1 MAPTD
6 VEGKS
11 MEVNIRHSE
20 QATMIEPGAHW
31 FSSTNE
37 DDLARGLFDPR
48 DEPSPAP
55 LLKVDTGAELS
66 WDGSTTPSRAL
77 SSRNPFRRA
86 SPLNLSWDITSDIT
100 PSPLQSPL
108 SAMQIEME
116 ELETEELELELRRRK
131 LALRKR
137 KLQLEESEGQERL
150 KREAESQA
158 QKRRD
163 RDLQQQMIL
172 EAERKEN
179 EDLELQK
186 KARVSAEIER
196 QEQERVELER
206 CTQLKL
212 DTERNEREH
221 AEQLKM
227 WLEERES
234 ERLEAEKKEQKRE
247 SARLEVQKLE
257 QEREI
262 QRLEVEREEQE
273 RENARLEIE
282 RKEQQRLEAE
292 SPDSSKREQETV
304 NAETETIEAR
314 NLGRENPARK
324 VLKRKQPM
332 IRHGI
337 VEERRMEASKLKS
350 DIPISINQ
358 RPDTRP
364 QTDQMTACDDEI
376 APPDEISSISPM
388 PAKDAAQKPEKQT
401 DEHSDSF
408 TLLMEQQGN
417 AAKHRR
423 KSSNYST
430 QSGNE
435 KLNIVRLEPSAT
447 NSARPDDHIGGS
459 NELISAS
466 STPPDSPDVSRH
478 TSVTSQNGSVG
489 SSRTDEE
496 LAWEIAVAGALDS
509 SNINELHPLLQGQI
523 RAAMDRHKPQDE
535 IVVAPIPTSLPIT
548 TSRLLLESD
557 IPSRRPP
564 VPLKTPLLPPIPIEQ
579 KQSPHPATSTP
590 PIESTAPI
598 STSTPGRSSEF
609 SSPQP
614 PFSRKRR
621 PSSVHFG
628 GFDSEAGAEPID
640 EDLCYCGKSKPS
652 VEECYFCWPCNGTIF
667 CNECWDTCPPHQ
679 TTRRKRINHNG
690 SGLPHEKTEPAV
702 AKKIFDTL
710 QSDRDH
716 DEQALLHVQDEDT
729 SWFGAGRDE
738 DDDVVFQDFGRY
750 ARLMAEKSARDRR
763 VRYPSLVSF
772 VGQTGAGKSSLI
784 RLLIEL
790 YAPDGVKTQVP
801 VVGSNLH
808 QDVPTSGDVHLY
820 ADPKTFEDEFP
831 ILHADCEGLDGGE
844 REPMGAKAR
853 NKRDTK
859 DKRTRSFV
867 KHIRKQHHTSE
878 REILWAK
885 TDKTRSR
892 EYHVRHLYPRLL
904 YTFSDV
910 IVFVMKN
917 PRVIENAIEQL
928 IRWAEAALETSSNQP
943 VLPHAIIVLNAS
955 DNASDPELWDV
966 NNATVNLMESVRR
979 AVHQNHSMRKFAETW
994 RQRGRTVETV
1004 EMLLLSY
1011 YSTVR
1016 VVRVVSQP
1024 RICVERY

>member
-1 MAPTD
+1 MDSTNVD
-6 VEGKS
+6 GKS
-11 MEVNIRHSE
+11 IEVNIEHSE
-20 QATMIEPGAHW
+20 QATMIDPGAHW
-31 FSSTNE
+31 FSSTKE

-48 DEPSPAP
+48 DERSPMP

-66 WDGSTTPSRAL
+66 LDRNTTPSRAL

-86 SPLNLSWDITSDIT
+86 SPSNLSNDFTSDTT
-100 PSPLQSPL
+100 PSPLLSPL

-116 ELETEELELELRRRK
+116 ELEMEERALELSRRK
-131 LALRKR
+131 LALRKKR
-137 KLQLEESEGQERL
+137 LQLEESEGQERL

-158 QKRRD
+158 QKRRE
-163 RDLQQQMIL
+163 RDLQQQMID

-179 EDLELQK
+179 EDLEI
-186 KARVSAEIER
+186 AR

-221 AEQLKM
+221 AEQLKT
-227 WLEERES
+227 WLEEREC
-234 ERLEAEKKEQKRE
+234 ERLEAEKMEQERE
-247 SARLEVQKLE
+247 SARLKVEKLE

-262 QRLEVEREEQE
+262 QRFEVEREEQE
-273 RENARLEIE
+273 RESARLEIE
-282 RKEQQRLEAE
+282 RKEQQRLEEE
-292 SPDSSKREQETV
+292 SPDSSKREQETI
-304 NAETETIEAR
+304 NAETKTIGAH
-314 NLGRENPARK
+314 NLGRENPMRK
-324 VLKRKQPM
+324 VVKRKQPM
-332 IRHGI
+332 IRDGI
-337 VEERRMEASKLKS
+337 VEERRMEESKLKS
-350 DIPISINQ
+350 DFPISVS
-358 RPDTRP
+358 PSLDTRP

-376 APPDEISSISPM
+376 ATPDEISSIPPI

-408 TLLMEQQGN
+408 KLMEKQGN
-417 AAKHRR
+417 VAKHRR

-435 KLNIVRLEPSAT
+435 KLNTVRLEPSAT
-447 NSARPDDHIGGS
+447 DSARPDDHMGGS
-459 NELISAS
+459 NELLSAS
-466 STPPDSPDVSRH
+466 STPPDSLDVSRH
-478 TSVTSQNGSVG
+478 TSVTSQNGSMA

-564 VPLKTPLLPPIPIEQ
+564 VPPKTAVLPPSPIEHN
-579 KQSPHPATSTP
+579 QSPHPATSTP
-590 PIESTAPI
+590 PMQSTAPI
-598 STSTPGRSSEF
+598 PTSTPGRST
-609 SSPQP
+609 
-614 PFSRKRR
+614 PFSRKRNT
-621 PSSVHFG
+621 SSVQWG
-628 GFDSEAGAEPID
+628 DFDSEAGAEPID
-640 EDLCYCGKSKPS
+640 EDLCFCGKSKPS

-679 TTRRKRINHNG
+679 MTTRRKRINHNG

-750 ARLMAEKSARDRR
+750 ASLMAEKSARDRR

-853 NKRDTK
+853 NKRDAK

-885 TDKTRSR
+885 TDQTRSR
-892 EYHVRHLYPRLL
+892 EYHVRNLYPRLL

-1024 RICVERY
+1024 RIYVERC

>member
-1 MAPTD
+1 MASTD
-6 VEGKS
+6 AEGKS
-11 MEVNIRHSE
+11 IEVNIGHSE

-31 FSSTNE
+31 FSSKNE

-48 DEPSPAP
+48 GEQSPQP
-55 LLKVDTGAELS
+55 LLEVDTRAELR
-66 WDGSTTPSRAL
+66 WDGNTAPSRAL
-77 SSRNPFRRA
+77 SSRNPFRRT
-86 SPLNLSWDITSDIT
+86 SPLYLSSDVASDTT
-100 PSPLQSPL
+100 PRQLLSPL

-116 ELETEELELELRRRK
+116 ELETEELELDLRRRK
-131 LALRKR
+131 LALRKK

-158 QKRRD
+158 QKRREK
-163 RDLQQQMIL
+163 DLQQQIIL
-172 EAERKEN
+172 EAERKET
-179 EDLELQK
+179 EGSELQK
-186 KARVSAEIER
+186 RARVIAEIER

-221 AEQLKM
+221 AEQLRM
-227 WLEERES
+227 WLEEREI
-234 ERLEAEKKEQKRE
+234 ERLEAEEKEQERE
-247 SARLEVQKLE
+247 SARLEFEKLE
-257 QEREI
+257 KERETERLKVEREGQERET
-262 QRLEVEREEQE
+262 
-273 RENARLEIE
+273 ARLEIK

-292 SPDSSKREQETV
+292 SPGGSKHEQQTV
-304 NAETETIEAR
+304 NAESETRDAH
-314 NLGRENPARK
+314 NLGRENPAKK
-324 VLKRKQPM
+324 VPKRKQLM
-332 IRHGI
+332 TRHGI
-337 VEERRMEASKLKS
+337 VEEHRMEASKLKS
-350 DIPISINQ
+350 DVPISISQ
-358 RPDTRP
+358 RPDTRL
-364 QTDQMTACDDEI
+364 QTDQMMACDDEI
-376 APPDEISSISPM
+376 APPDEFGSIPPM
-388 PAKDAAQKPEKQT
+388 PTKDAAQTPEKQT
-401 DEHSDSF
+401 DEQTDSF

-430 QSGNE
+430 RSGNE
-435 KLNIVRLEPSAT
+435 KLNITGLEPSAT
-447 NSARPDDHIGGS
+447 DSARPDDHMGGL
-459 NELISAS
+459 NELLSAS
-466 STPPDSPDVSRH
+466 STPPGSLDVSRH
-478 TSVTSQNGSVG
+478 TSVTSLNGSVG

-509 SNINELHPLLQGQI
+509 SNLNELHPLFQSQI

-535 IVVAPIPTSLPIT
+535 IVAAPIPTSPKIT
-548 TSRLLLESD
+548 TSRSLLESD

-564 VPLKTPLLPPIPIEQ
+564 VPPRNPLLPPNPIEH
-579 KQSPHPATSTP
+579 KQPPHPATSMP
-590 PIESTAPI
+590 PIEGTAPI
-598 STSTPGRSSEF
+598 PTSTPGRSSEF
-609 SSPQP
+609 SSPQA

-628 GFDSEAGAEPID
+628 GFDSDTGAEPIED
-640 EDLCYCGKSKPS
+640 DLCYCGKSKPS

-667 CNECWDTCPPHQ
+667 CNECWDMCPPHQ
-679 TTRRKRINHNG
+679 TTRRKRVNHNG

-853 NKRDTK
+853 NKRDAK

-885 TDKTRSR
+885 TDQTRSR
-892 EYHVRHLYPRLL
+892 DYHVRHLYPRLL

-1016 VVRVVSQP
+1016 VVRVVS
-1024 RICVERY
+1024 